1 MTYNTS
7 MEFIYSIR
15 AFLLGLFAPFH
26 LGVNLLDTIIVAIF
40 IFYAYEGYTL
50 GFALAFI
57 DLVSFILSFLIALS
71 FYGNIAAI
79 FTHTFS
85 MPLGFAHALG
95 FFFAALV
102 SEVILNILFRKAV
115 SFVPKIPNDNQFEH
129 VLKKANHIFGIFP
142 GIASA
147 AIILSFLL
155 SVIIALPSSPV
166 LKNSVSTSN
175 IGSTLIANTAFAEKN
190 LNDIFGGALHESL
203 NFFTIEPK
211 STESV
216 QLHFTVGNGSIDPE
230 AEEQMLSMVNNE
242 RTSRGLA
249 PLTMNESLRN
259 LARRYSDD
267 MFKRGYFSHY
277 NPEGESPFDRMENA
291 GIAYSYAGENL
302 ALAPSTELA
311 MQGLMNSPGHKA
323 NILKPEFKQI
333 GVGVI
338 DGGIYGKMYTQEFT
352 D

>member
-1 MTYNTS
+1 
-7 MEFIYSIR
+7 MEIIY
-15 AFLLGLFAPFH
+15 FLRTMLF
-26 LGVNLLDTIIVAIF
+26 NLFSPLTFGINMLDIIIGGIF

-50 GFALAFI
+50 GFALAAL
-57 DLVSFILSFLIALS
+57 DLGSFILSFLIALR
-71 FYGNIAAI
+71 FYSDLATV
-79 FTHTFS
+79 FTNVFS
-85 MPLGFAHALG
+85 MPLGFANALG
-95 FFFAALV
+95 FFFVALI
-102 SEVILNILFRKAV
+102 SEIILNLLLRKIV
-115 SFVPKIPNDNQFEH
+115 SYIPKIQDETTFQH

-142 GIASA
+142 GVASA

-166 LKNSVSTSN
+166 LKQSVSTSK
-175 IGSTLIANTAFAEKN
+175 IGSVLISNTAFAEKN
-190 LNDIFGGALHESL
+190 LNDIFGGALHETL

-216 QLHFTVGNGSIDPE
+216 QLHFTVENGSIDPD
-230 AEEQMLSMVNNE
+230 AEELMISMVNAE

-249 PLTMNESLRN
+249 PVEPEDSLRT

-277 NPEGESPFDRMENA
+277 NPEGDSPFDRMGKA
-291 GIAYSYAGENL
+291 GISYLYAGENL

-323 NILKPEFKQI
+323 NMLKPEFKKI

-338 DGGIYGKMYTQEFT
+338 DGGIYGKMFTQEFT

>member
-1 MTYNTS
+1 
-7 MEFIYSIR
+7 MEIIYTIR
-15 AFLLGLFAPFH
+15 AFFLQLLAPFQI
-26 LGVNLLDTIIVAIF
+26 GVNLLDIIIVGIF
-40 IFYAYEGYTL
+40 GFYAYEGYTIGL
-50 GFALAFI
+50 ALAFM
-57 DLVSFILSFLIALS
+57 DLVSFILSFLIALK
-71 FYGNIAAI
+71 FYGTLAAL
-79 FTHTFS
+79 FTHFFS
-85 MPLGFAHALG
+85 MPLGFANALG
-95 FFFAALV
+95 FFFAALI
-102 SEVILNILFRKAV
+102 SEIILNLLLRKIV
-115 SFVPKIPNDNQFEH
+115 SFIPKIPSENTFEV
-129 VLKKANHIFGIFP
+129 VLKKTNHILGIFP

-166 LKNSVSTSN
+166 LKESVSTSK

-216 QLHFTVGNGSIDPE
+216 QLHFSVDNGSIDPV
-230 AEEQMLSMVNNE
+230 AEEQMITMVNNE
-242 RTSRGLA
+242 RTSRGLS
-249 PLTMNESLRN
+249 PLTTDDSLRN

-277 NPEGESPFDRMENA
+277 NPEGESPFDRMEHA

-323 NILKPEFKQI
+323 NILKAEFKQI
-333 GVGVI
+333 GIGVI
-338 DGGIYGKMYTQEFT
+338 DGGIYGKMFTQEVT

>member
-1 MTYNTS
+1 
-7 MEFIYSIR
+7 MEILYILR
-15 AFLLGLFAPFH
+15 GFLLRILAPFQI
-26 LGVNLLDTIIVAIF
+26 GINLLDFIIVSIF

-50 GFALAFI
+50 GFALASM
-57 DLVSFILSFLIALS
+57 DLLSFILSFLIALKFYSAIAS
-71 FYGNIAAI
+71 F
-79 FTHTFS
+79 FTHFFS
-85 MPLGFAHALG
+85 LPLGFANALG

-102 SEVILNILFRKAV
+102 SEIILNLLLRRAV
-115 SFVPKIPNDNQFEH
+115 SYIPKIPNDNTFEH
-129 VLKKANHIFGIFP
+129 ILKKVNHILGIFP

-147 AIILSFLL
+147 AIIMSFLL

-166 LKNSVSTSN
+166 LKQSVATSK

-216 QLHFTVGNGSIDPE
+216 QLHFTVENGSIDPE
-230 AEEQMLSMVNNE
+230 AESQMVTLVNNE

-249 PLTMNESLRN
+249 PLTVNESLQN

-277 NPEGESPFDRMENA
+277 NPEGDSPFDRMEHA

-338 DGGIYGKMYTQEFT
+338 DGGIYGKMFTQEFT

>member
-1 MTYNTS
+1 
-7 MEFIYSIR
+7 MELLYTVR
-15 AFLLGLFAPFH
+15 AFLLGLLSPFQI
-26 LGVNLLDTIIVAIF
+26 GINLLDIIIGAIF

-57 DLVSFILSFLIALS
+57 DLLSFIFSFLIALK
-71 FYGNIAAI
+71 FYGNIAI
-79 FTHTFS
+79 FFTHTFS
-85 MPLGFAHALG
+85 MPLGFANALG
-95 FFFAALV
+95 FFFAALI
-102 SEVILNILFRKAV
+102 SEVILNLIFRKLV
-115 SFVPKIPNDNQFEH
+115 SYIPKIPNDNKFEH
-129 VLKKANHIFGIFP
+129 ILKKTNHVFGLFP

-166 LKNSVSTSN
+166 LKDAVSTSK
-175 IGSTLIANTAFAEKN
+175 IGSVLISNTAFAEKN

-216 QLHFTVGNGSIDPE
+216 QLHFTVDNGSIDPD

-249 PLTMNESLRN
+249 PLTMNDSLRN

-277 NPEGESPFDRMENA
+277 NPEGESPFDRMEHA
-291 GIAYSYAGENL
+291 GVTYSYAGENL

-338 DGGIYGKMYTQEFT
+338 DGGIYGKMFAQEFT